1 MVSNHAVLA
10 DLSEFRSQLCHSGGA
25 HHSLLR
31 LNLVRPLAD
40 IAFDW
45 IVIFCAVAAVVW
57 LSGWL
62 APLAI
67 LVLANR
73 QRALGNILHDAGHRN
88 LWRERW
94 INDLVARV
102 LVAPFVFASLSAYQA
117 DHFKHHLSLG
127 DAGNDPDL
135 LPIPAAPP
143 RHWLTSYLR
152 YVTALPAW
160 WGSVAGHLGAHA
172 VPLPAKLFIVGWWAA
187 LLALMDA
194 LAGEVFTLAF
204 AALWLTARATLFH
217 LITTF
222 REMCDHFGLR
232 PAGIF
237 AFTRDTAC
245 HGFWR
250 WVIHPRNN
258 GYHLTHH
265 LLPAVPYY
273 RLPEAHA
280 LFQQLAIYRTR
291 GQTCTTYF
299 AGPNAVVSD
308 WQAGARS

>member
-10 DLSEFRSQLCHSGGA
+10 DLTEFRSQLCHRGIE
-25 HHSLLR
+25 HQSLLR
-31 LNLVRPLAD
+31 LNLTRPLAD

-45 IVIFCAVAAVVW
+45 LVIFGTVAAVVW

-67 LVLANR
+67 CVLANR

-88 LWRERW
+88 LCRERW
-94 INDLVARV
+94 INDLLARA

-117 DHFKHHLSLG
+117 AHFKHHLSLG
-127 DAGNDPDL
+127 DGANDPDL
-135 LPIPAAPP
+135 LPVPAERP
-143 RHWLTSYLR
+143 RHWLTSCLR
-152 YVTALPAW
+152 NVIALPAW
-160 WGSVAGHLGAHA
+160 WGSFAGHLGAPA
-172 VPLPAKLFIVGWWAA
+172 VALPAKVYMLAWWGV

-194 LAGEVFTLAF
+194 LAGGTFALAF
-204 AALWLTARATLFH
+204 VSLWLAARATLFH

-232 PAGIF
+232 PTGILS
-237 AFTRDTAC
+237 FTRDTAC
-245 HGFWR
+245 QGFWR

-273 RLPEAHA
+273 RLPQAHA
-280 LFQQLAIYRTR
+280 LFQQVPTFRTR
-291 GQTCTTYF
+291 GQICTTYF
-299 AGPNAVVSD
+299 SGPNAVVND
-308 WQAGARS
+308 WQTGARS